1 MGGRH
6 SLTRKILFA
15 IRGGVVDG
23 SLERGMSHQ
32 HEASGS
38 DDDMESE
45 DRAMDALA
53 AAISE
58 SEGAQ
63 FVEPEVTR
71 EQQVIAEVARR
82 RDAAETKRK
91 SDAIFDR
98 FDADGDGYLNF
109 DELRALGLATGG
121 ELPHPAFVA
130 ICEELGAAPHRGV
143 TKSLLLTMYTDAGL
157 GDAHRDY
164 NLIFS

>member
-1 MGGRH
+1 
-6 SLTRKILFA
+6 
-15 IRGGVVDG
+15 
-23 SLERGMSHQ
+23 
-32 HEASGS
+32 
-38 DDDMESE
+38 
-45 DRAMDALA
+45 MDALA